1 MRFFNTAGPV
11 NPADHYC
18 IPPLERFDLDEI
30 MLLLQQRKYFV
41 LHAPRQV
48 GKTSY
53 LLALTEHLNR
63 SGDYRAV
70 YFNVERAQSARGD
83 VEAAMPAILD
93 ALASGAEIYAHDP
106 FPGTAWEDL
115 LAKAGPHG
123 ALTALLTRWAQQS
136 DKPLVLMIDEID
148 SLVGDTLIAVLRQL
162 RAGYAQRPAAFPQT
176 VILCGV
182 RDVRDYRIHTGDGKE
197 IITGGSAFNI
207 KAKSLRMGDFDEEE
221 VRRLYA
227 QHTSDTGQVF
237 SPDALEAAWRLTLGQ
252 PWLVNALAEEACF
265 EIPAGRDRGASI
277 TGALIEE
284 AKENLILRRE
294 THLDQLTDKLREPRV
309 RRVVEPILSV
319 TDEPIQFRPE
329 DIEYVVDLGLIR
341 RAPNGGLTIANPIYQ
356 EVIPRELAFGTQ
368 MGISQEGV
376 WYVQPDGRLDMEK
389 LLAAFQQFFREN
401 SEAWLERFDYKEAG
415 PQILMQAFLQRIV
428 NGGGF
433 IGREY
438 ALGRK
443 RTDLLVRWRIP
454 GGEQRVA
461 IELKVSQGEVERIIA
476 AGLPQ
481 TWEYMDKSG
490 AEGGHLVIFDRTPDK
505 PWGEKVFQRVVEYQG
520 APIRVWGM

>member
-18 IPPLERFDLDEI
+18 IPPLERLDLDEI
-30 MLLLQQRKYFV
+30 MVLIQQKKYFV

-53 LLALTEHLNR
+53 LLALVEHLNR
-63 SGDYRAV
+63 TGDYRSV

-83 VEAAMPAILD
+83 VAAAMPAILD
-93 ALASGAEIYAHDP
+93 AVVSGAEIYAQDS
-106 FPGTAWEDL
+106 FPRSILPQVWAG
-115 LAKAGPHG
+115 AGPHG
-123 ALTALLTRWAQQS
+123 ALTAMLTRWSQQS

-162 RAGYAQRPAAFPQT
+162 RAGYAQRPAAFPQSA
-176 VILCGV
+176 VLCGV
-182 RDVRDYRIHTGDGKE
+182 RDVRDYRIHTDDGKE
-197 IITGGSAFNI
+197 VITGGSAFNI
-207 KAKSLRMGDFDEEE
+207 KAESLRMGDFDEEE
-221 VRRLYA
+221 VGRLYR
-227 QHTSDTGQVF
+227 QHTAETGQEF
-237 SPDALEAAWRLTLGQ
+237 AIEALALTWRLTIGQ
-252 PWLVNALAEEACF
+252 PWLVNALGYEVCF
-265 EIPAGRDRGASI
+265 RMPAGRNRNQPI
-277 TGALIEE
+277 TATLIEQ

-309 RRVVEPILSV
+309 RRVIEAVLVGSDLPPHVSDDDIQYV
-319 TDEPIQFRPE
+319 T
-329 DIEYVVDLGLIR
+329 DLGLIR
-341 RAPNGGLTIANPIYQ
+341 RKPNVAIANLIYQ
-356 EVIPRELAFGTQ
+356 EVIPRDLAITAQDFITQ
-368 MGISQEGV
+368 KAA
-376 WYVQPDGRLDMEK
+376 WYVQPDGRLDMNK

-415 PQILMQAFLQRIV
+415 PQLLMQAFLQRIV

-443 RTDLLVRWRIP
+443 RTDLLVRWQIP

-461 IELKVSQGEVERIIA
+461 IELKVSTGDVERIIA
-476 AGLPQ
+476 AALPQ

-490 AEGGHLVIFDRTPDK
+490 AEAGHLVIFDRTAGK
-505 PWGEKVFQRVVEYQG
+505 PWSEKIFQRVVEYQG
-520 APIRVWGM
+520 TAIQAWGM